1 MWGSTRQAQY
11 GSATAETYVGS
22 GYVGIKK
29 VQLCAGD
36 VALPFMPKSKTV
48 EEDDCVHF
56 YRIGQLLGIANTTS
70 ILAIANDFATKPLR
84 TGVTTSN
91 FKIYTTKA
99 NAIAEVAQQAL
110 TTPGVGDTNITQS
123 SYIVN
128 EVNGV
133 IGLQLSGTPL
143 TPGRA
148 YSGYYVINQE
158 L

>member
-36 VALPFMPKSKTV
+36 VALPFMPKSY
-48 EEDDCVHF
+48 EEELRASCR
-56 YRIGQLLGIANTTS
+56 YWKIGQLLGIANTTS
-70 ILAIANDFATKPLR
+70 ILVISSDFALNPLR
-84 TGVTTSN
+84 TAISTSN
-91 FKIYTTKA
+91 FKLYTTKA

-128 EVNGV
+128 EINGV

-143 TPGRA
+143 TAGRA